1 MRPTQHH
8 FLTSSVAWIVILAL
22 ASSTSWSRLAL
33 GDDPRA
39 ERLGLDLK
47 VQGEYLVQGEYVG
60 EVTKSEGK
68 KKLGVQVI
76 SLGKGKFHAVWRNGG
91 LPGDGWDKHESAPRE
106 GEIVA
111 GVTTFKADEQ
121 TATIKDGV
129 MAIATNGKVIGELK
143 RIVRKSPTLGAK
155 PPKGAVVLF
164 DGKNADQFENGR
176 MTDDGLLKQGAT
188 SKFKHQ
194 SGTLH
199 IEFQIP
205 YGPLVPSRG
214 NSGVY
219 LQCRYEVQMLDSFGL
234 KPHNHECGGIP
245 SIKEPNLNMSF
256 PPLSW
261 QTYDVD
267 FTAAQFANGQK
278 TKNGRLT
285 VRHNGVVVHDNV
297 ELPHATTS
305 SPLPE
310 GPEPGPINLQDHNS
324 EVRFRNVWFVEK

>member
-1 MRPTQHH
+1 MKTVRILSGLLVVA
-8 FLTSSVAWIVILAL
+8 FLTACQSSILSA
-22 ASSTSWSRLAL
+22 AEPKEIAIT
-33 GDDPRA
+33 DPDFR
-39 ERLGLDLK
+39 
-47 VQGEYLVQGEYVG
+47 VQGEYLG
-60 EVTKSEGK
+60 EVSAPGGK
-68 KKLGVQVI
+68 KMLGVQVI
-76 SLGKGKFHAVWRNGG
+76 ALGGGKFRAVWRNGG
-91 LPGDGWDKHESAPRE
+91 LPGSGWDK
-106 GEIVA
+106 GETPVHDGETVA
-111 GVTTFKADEQ
+111 GVTTFSVGEFTLK
-121 TATIKDGV
+121 IKDGTLV
-129 MAIATNGKVIGELK
+129 LTIQNTVYGELK
-143 RIVRKSPTLGAK
+143 RVVRQSPTLGAK
-155 PPKGAVVLF
+155 PPTGAVVLF

-176 MTDDGLLKQGAT
+176 LTEDGLLMQGAT

-214 NSGVY
+214 NSGCY
-219 LQCRYEVQMLDSFGL
+219 LQSRYEVQMLDSFGL

-245 SIKEPNLNMSF
+245 SIKEPDLNMSF

-267 FTAAQFANGQK
+267 FTAAQFTNGQK
-278 TKNGRLT
+278 TKNCRMT

-297 ELPHATTS
+297 ELSHATTS

-324 EVRFRNVWFVEK
+324 EVRYRNVWFVEK

>member
-1 MRPTQHH
+1 MRPTQRR
-8 FLTSSVAWIVILAL
+8 FQATFIVWMSLVVL
-22 ASSTSWSRLAL
+22 ASSTSWSRLTW

-39 ERLGLDLK
+39 ERLDADFQ
-47 VQGEYLVQGEYVG
+47 VQGEYAGEI
-60 EVTKSEGK
+60 TQSNGK
-68 KKLGVQVI
+68 KKLGVQI
-76 SLGKGKFHAVWRNGG
+76 IALGKGKFHAVWRNGG

-111 GVTTFKADEQ
+111 GVTTFKSDEQ
-121 TATIKDGV
+121 TATIKDGGMV
-129 MAIATNGKVIGELK
+129 LTSDGKVIGELK
-143 RIVRKSPTLGAK
+143 RIVRKSPTLEAK
-155 PPKGAVVLF
+155 PPKSAVVLF
-164 DGKNADQFENGR
+164 DGTNADQFENGR

-199 IEFQIP
+199 LEFQIP

-214 NSGVY
+214 NSGCY
-219 LQCRYEVQMLDSFGL
+219 LQSRYEVQMLDSFGL

-245 SIKEPNLNMSF
+245 SIKEPDINMSF

-267 FTAAQFANGQK
+267 FTAAQFTNGQK
-278 TKNGRLT
+278 TKNARLT

-324 EVRFRNVWFVEK
+324 EVRYRNVWFVEK